1 MEFSLEPAAK
11 VAFSSK
17 NLHTAAEAHLG
28 VARSEPPELV
38 VMVSRL
44 CLRKALPVCPRVHRS
59 RTHEDRGEGGRRRF
73 SEWKFINVFLSAA
86 LISVAISV
94 SNGGAFTQLL
104 PDAGGGGAGQRYGRG
119 PLCRQKT

>member
-1 MEFSLEPAAK
+1 MGKASNSNSYRWLKGGVEFSLEPAAK

-59 RTHEDRGEGGRRRF
+59 RTHEDSKIGVAE
-73 SEWKFINVFLSAA
+73 SELD
-86 LISVAISV
+86 
-94 SNGGAFTQLL
+94 Q
-104 PDAGGGGAGQRYGRG
+104 
-119 PLCRQKT
+119 CM